1 MTCTVRALLPIDLPA
16 YKALRDEALRAAPD
30 AFTSDYESSVGRPAQ
45 VYASR
50 LGTPES
56 GHFVLGAFDE
66 SGALL
71 GSIAVE
77 REQRIKA
84 QHCALVVGMMV
95 APAAQRRG
103 IATQLIA
110 KCLLFTSENHHL
122 EQLILT
128 VTATNLHVVQM
139 YERAGFVR
147 YGLLPGAIKVDGVY
161 YDKLQ
166 MRLDLQALR
175 AAEKSKWPALILY

>member
-1 MTCTVRALLPIDLPA
+1 MQYLIRALLLTDLPA
-16 YKALRDEALRAAPD
+16 YKALRDEALRVAPD

-45 VYASR
+45 AYASR

-66 SGALL
+66 GGALL
-71 GSIAVE
+71 GSIALE
-77 REQRIKA
+77 REQRIKV

-103 IATQLIA
+103 VATQLIA
-110 KCLLFTSENHHL
+110 NCLMFTSENHHL

-128 VTATNLHVVQM
+128 VTASNLHVVQM

-147 YGLLPGAIKVDGVY
+147 YGLLPQAIKVDGVY

-175 AAEKSKWPALILY
+175 AAAMPIAK